1 MIVKRSM
8 FPHRNFH
15 KYSVTHPDGK
25 THNQNDHVLI
35 EERLNWNV
43 INGRSLKG
51 TDCDTDH

>member
-35 EERLNWNV
+35 EERLN
-43 INGRSLKG
+43 
-51 TDCDTDH
+51 